1 MRGMRRVAL
10 ALAKQRRERERQT
23 RQQLARQHRPMSQQV
38 VEKILDR
45 HGR

>member
-1 MRGMRRVAL
+1 MRGLRSVTS

-23 RQQLARQHRPMSQQV
+23 RQQLARQHRPMSNQL

>member
-1 MRGMRRVAL
+1 MRGIRRVAI

-23 RQQLARQHRPMSQQV
+23 LQQLARSSRPLSQQV